1 MESQH
6 VFDLIPE
13 YTLGILDET
22 EVKEVEHHLDSCQLC
37 RVELQSYQNVV
48 SEIPLAVK
56 TIQPP
61 SHLKEG
67 VMELVRADRQ
77 VADKTNRFSPWDR
90 FRRTLVGSAPV
101 WGAMSLVLVLILAVS
116 NLVLWQRVNYLSSSQ
131 QEMNAVA
138 FKGTEATP
146 QAVGMLVMSEEG
158 DYGVLVVDGLP
169 VLPDSQQYQLWLIE
183 DGERT
188 SGGVF
193 SVNEEGYGTIIVSA
207 QQPLL
212 SYPAFGITIEP
223 AGGSPGPTGIK
234 VLGGESS

>member
-13 YTLGILDET
+13 YALGILDED
-22 EVKEVEHHLDSCQLC
+22 EVKK
-37 RVELQSYQNVV
+37 VELHLGTCQGCSQELLSYRKVV

-56 TIQPP
+56 TTQPP
-61 SHLKEG
+61 SYLKEG
-67 VMELVRADRQ
+67 VMARVRADRRTL
-77 VADKTNRFSPWDR
+77 DKTERLSAWDR
-90 FRRTLVGSAPV
+90 FRRTLVTSAPI
-101 WGAMSLVLVLILAVS
+101 WGAASLVLVLLLVVS
-116 NLVLWQRVNYLSSSQ
+116 NLLLWQRVSVLSSSE
-131 QEMNAVA
+131 QEMTTVA
-138 FKGTEATP
+138 FKGTDATP
-146 QAVGMLVMSEEG
+146 QAVGLLVMSEGG

-169 VLPDSQQYQLWLIE
+169 VLLDNQQYQLWLIE

-193 SVNEEGYGTIIVSA
+193 SVNKEGYGTIVVTA
-207 QQPLL
+207 QQPLTK
-212 SYPAFGITIEP
+212 YPAFGITIEP